1 MQPAS
6 AARSQ
11 TRPRLLEHTT
21 DRLLLFYLIVVLVA
35 TTAVLIPHWN
45 DTYQQPLRQW
55 LIVNAVLTTLRTSG
69 RIAMHVFPLDRWLML
84 RRLLAWI
91 FRLLTFV
98 SIAWFVMGIRFL
110 SRERERGP
118 VHKLA
123 SAIIG
128 FELCVLGISIV
139 LGVVIFLFALH
150 PVLTGRHGQPAA
162 TEDDLKK
169 LRVFRFGAEG
179 GEVGMHEKDG
189 GNDTEVSCSICLCDY
204 QKDDLLR
211 ELPCK
216 VGRHVFHADCIDEWL
231 TQKLSCPICRD
242 DPLAELRDP
251 GEQRV

>member
-6 AARSQ
+6 ASRPQ
-11 TRPRLLEHTT
+11 TRPTLLEHTT
-21 DRLLLFYLIVVLVA
+21 DRLLLFYLILVLVA
-35 TTAVLIPHWN
+35 TTAVLIPYWN
-45 DTYQQPLRQW
+45 DEYEKPIRQW
-55 LIVNAVLTTLRTSG
+55 LIVNAVLTTMRTSG
-69 RIAMHVFPLDRWLML
+69 RIAMHIFPADRWHLL

-91 FRLLTFV
+91 FRLLTLV
-98 SIAWFVMGIRFL
+98 SIAWFITGIRFL
-110 SRERERGP
+110 TQERVKGP
-118 VHKLA
+118 VYKLA

-162 TEDDLKK
+162 TEEDLKK
-169 LRVFRFGAEG
+169 LRVFRFEVEG
-179 GEVGMHEKDG
+179 GGDTTGGKEVSNE
-189 GNDTEVSCSICLCDY
+189 TEVSCSICLCDY
-204 QKDDLLR
+204 QKDELLR